1 MPTLEMMLTT
11 KQTEYQQL
19 LRMQAELTQ
28 NLQQVNASLLR
39 TEGAI
44 VALRALTVAV
54 PVPEDDEVA
63 YTNGTPS

>member
-1 MPTLEMMLTT
+1 MPDISTMLTT

-28 NLQQVNASLLR
+28 NLSKVNASLLR

-44 VALRALTVAV
+44 VALRALTVAE
-54 PVPEDDEVA
+54 PDPDDEPA
-63 YTNGTPS
+63 YANGTPS